1 MSLFGNF
8 QRLLHGA
15 TAVLLAGVLLG
26 CASPPAPTADG
37 RVYHCVGGA
46 VPVPPPDTWGKKYT
60 TEAFTYA
67 EYKIDE
73 STIAKGILGHS
84 RCGEYSVPK
93 TAYLRYQV
101 DGRVLEK
108 RFDLSALS
116 ARRVRGKTVLFFVD
130 GETVEVRL
138 LTTVDG
144 ALPSKEVI
152 DLR

>member
-1 MSLFGNF
+1 MMSSENF

-15 TAVLLAGVLLG
+15 AATLLVGVLLG
-26 CASPPAPTADG
+26 CANTFAPTADG
-37 RVYHCVGGA
+37 RIYHCVGGA
-46 VPVPPPDTWGKKYT
+46 VPVPPPDTWGKTYT

-73 STIAKGILGHS
+73 STIAKGIFGHS
-84 RCGEYSVPK
+84 RCGDYSVPK

-101 DGRVLEK
+101 DGRILEK

-116 ARRVRGKTVLFFVD
+116 ARRVRGKTVQFFVD

-138 LTTVDG
+138 LTPVEG

>member
-1 MSLFGNF
+1 MRLAENF

-15 TAVLLAGVLLG
+15 AAALLVGVLLG
-26 CASPPAPTADG
+26 CASTPAPTADG
-37 RVYHCVGGA
+37 RVYHCVGTSKPAPLSDTAAKSTPLERFEYGA
-46 VPVPPPDTWGKKYT
+46 HVDVNRPT
-60 TEAFTYA
+60 TGNSSY
-67 EYKIDE
+67 
-73 STIAKGILGHS
+73 
-84 RCGEYSVPK
+84 CGTLAVPK

-101 DGRVLEK
+101 DGRILEK

-116 ARRVRGKTVLFFVD
+116 ARRVRGKTVQFFVD

-138 LTTVDG
+138 LTPVEG